1 MMLDERKMLILTE
14 IVDYYISS
22 AEPIGSRTLSKI
34 PEIGLSSATIR
45 NEMSDLEDLGFLTKT
60 HISSGRIPSNK
71 AYREYVNHF
80 FNDGLKVN
88 KKYVASLKE
97 SLDYGGESLKNY
109 YEAAIK
115 LLVEKTNYL
124 SLIVSPIS
132 NTSIVEFVKVEALGS
147 NRILFVLVGK
157 SGHTASYILDNRG
170 IDVET
175 SIDDLEDFIKRLVLK
190 KDIEEIK
197 TIIKT
202 LDSDLVNR
210 DFYLKVLKK
219 TLDFL
224 EEEASYNIY
233 LNGIGN
239 VINYYEEEDHV
250 KSLID
255 YLEDEANI
263 INMFLNN
270 EGKDVLNIKI
280 GAENDEDILKESSL
294 IYSNYDNG
302 LGQRGNIILIGPTR
316 MDYLKIANIIFNFS
330 KALSNNE

>member
-1 MMLDERKMLILTE
+1 MLDERKMLILTE

-97 SLDYGGESLKNY
+97 SLDYGSESLKNY

-170 IDVET
+170 IDADT
-175 SIDDLEDFIKRLVLK
+175 SIEDLESFIKKLVLR
-190 KDIEEIK
+190 KDIEAIK
-197 TIIKT
+197 TSIKN
-202 LDSDLVNR
+202 LDSNLVNR
-210 DFYLKVLKK
+210 EFYLNVLKK
-219 TLDFL
+219 TLNFL

-280 GAENDEDILKESSL
+280 GSENDEDILKESSL

>member
-1 MMLDERKMLILTE
+1 MLDERKMLILTE

-88 KKYVASLKE
+88 KKYIASLRE
-97 SLDYGGESLKNY
+97 SLDYDGESLKTY
-109 YEAAIK
+109 YEAASK

-132 NTSIVEFVKVEALGS
+132 NTSIIEFVKVEALGS
-147 NRILFVLVGK
+147 NRLLFVLVGK
-157 SGHTASYILDNRG
+157 SGHTASYILDNKG

-175 SIDDLEDFIKRLVLK
+175 SISDLESFIKKLLLK
-190 KDIEEIK
+190 KDIEAIK
-197 TIIKT
+197 TTIT
-202 LDSDLVNR
+202 NLPSDLVNR
-210 DFYLKVLKK
+210 EFYLIVLRK
-219 TLDFL
+219 TLNFL
-224 EEEASYNIY
+224 EEEASYNIH

-239 VINYYEEEDHV
+239 IINYYQEEDQV

-280 GAENDEDILKESSL
+280 GSENDEDILKESSL

-302 LGQRGNIILIGPTR
+302 LGKSGNIILIGPTR

-330 KALSNNE
+330 KALSNNK

>member
-1 MMLDERKMLILTE
+1 MLDERKMLILTE

-170 IDVET
+170 IDTDT
-175 SIDDLEDFIKRLVLK
+175 SIEDLESFIKKLVLK

-197 TIIKT
+197 TSIKT

-210 DFYLKVLKK
+210 EFYLKVLKK

-280 GAENDEDILKESSL
+280 GSENDEDILKESSL

>member
-1 MMLDERKMLILTE
+1 MLDERKMLILTE

-97 SLDYGGESLKNY
+97 SLDYGSESLKNY

-157 SGHTASYILDNRG
+157 SGHTASYILDNKG
-170 IDVET
+170 IDADT
-175 SIDDLEDFIKRLVLK
+175 SIEDLESFIKKLVLR
-190 KDIEEIK
+190 KDIEAIK
-197 TIIKT
+197 TSIKN
-202 LDSDLVNR
+202 LDSNLVNR
-210 DFYLKVLKK
+210 EFYLNVLKK
-219 TLDFL
+219 TLNFL

-270 EGKDVLNIKI
+270 EGKEVLNVKI
-280 GAENDEDILKESSL
+280 GPENDEDILKESSL

>member
-1 MMLDERKMLILTE
+1 MLDERKMLILTE

-88 KKYVASLKE
+88 KKYVASLRE

-170 IDVET
+170 IDAET
-175 SIDDLEDFIKRLVLK
+175 SIEDIESFIKKLVLR
-190 KDIEEIK
+190 KDIEAIK
-197 TIIKT
+197 TSIKI
-202 LDSDLVNR
+202 LDSNFVNR
-210 DFYLKVLKK
+210 EFYLNVLKK

-270 EGKDVLNIKI
+270 EGKEVLNVKI
-280 GAENDEDILKESSL
+280 GPENDEDILKESSL

>member
-1 MMLDERKMLILTE
+1 MLDERKMLILTE

>member
-1 MMLDERKMLILTE
+1 MLDERKMLILTE

-88 KKYVASLKE
+88 KKYIASLRE
-97 SLDYGGESLKNY
+97 SLDYEGESLKTY
-109 YEAAIK
+109 YEAASK

-132 NTSIVEFVKVEALGS
+132 NTSIIEFVKVEALGS
-147 NRILFVLVGK
+147 NRLLFVLVGK
-157 SGHTASYILDNRG
+157 SGHTASYILDNKG

-175 SIDDLEDFIKRLVLK
+175 SVEDLESLIKKLLLK
-190 KDIEEIK
+190 KDIEAIK
-197 TIIKT
+197 TTIT
-202 LDSDLVNR
+202 NLPSDLVNR
-210 DFYLKVLKK
+210 EFYLNVLRK
-219 TLDFL
+219 TLNFL
-224 EEEASYNIY
+224 EEEASYNIH

-239 VINYYEEEDHV
+239 IINYYQEEDQV

-280 GAENDEDILKESSL
+280 GSENDEDILKESSL

-330 KALSNNE
+330 KALSNNK

>member
-97 SLDYGGESLKNY
+97 SLDYGSESLKNY

-157 SGHTASYILDNRG
+157 SGHTASYILDNKG
-170 IDVET
+170 IDADT
-175 SIDDLEDFIKRLVLK
+175 SIEDLESFIKKLVLR
-190 KDIEEIK
+190 KDIEAIK
-197 TIIKT
+197 TSIKN
-202 LDSDLVNR
+202 LDSNLVNR
-210 DFYLKVLKK
+210 EFYLNVLKK
-219 TLDFL
+219 TLNFL

-280 GAENDEDILKESSL
+280 GSENNEDILKESSL

>member
-1 MMLDERKMLILTE
+1 MLDERKMLILTE

-97 SLDYGGESLKNY
+97 SLDYGSESLKNY

-157 SGHTASYILDNRG
+157 SGPTASYILDNRG
-170 IDVET
+170 IDADT
-175 SIDDLEDFIKRLVLK
+175 SIEDLESFIKKLVLR
-190 KDIEEIK
+190 KDIEAIK
-197 TIIKT
+197 TSIKN
-202 LDSDLVNR
+202 LDSNLVNR
-210 DFYLKVLKK
+210 EFYLNVLKK
-219 TLDFL
+219 TLNFL

-280 GAENDEDILKESSL
+280 GSENDEDILKESSL

>member
-97 SLDYGGESLKNY
+97 SLDYGSESLKNY

-170 IDVET
+170 IDADT
-175 SIDDLEDFIKRLVLK
+175 SIEDLESFIKKLVLR
-190 KDIEEIK
+190 KDIEAIK
-197 TIIKT
+197 TSIKN
-202 LDSDLVNR
+202 LDSNLVNR
-210 DFYLKVLKK
+210 EFYLNVLKK
-219 TLDFL
+219 TLNFL

-280 GAENDEDILKESSL
+280 GSENDEDILKESSL

>member
-1 MMLDERKMLILTE
+1 MLDERKMLILTE

-88 KKYVASLKE
+88 KKYIASLRE
-97 SLDYGGESLKNY
+97 SLDYDGESLKTY
-109 YEAAIK
+109 YEAASK

-132 NTSIVEFVKVEALGS
+132 NTSIIEFVKVEALGL
-147 NRILFVLVGK
+147 NKLLFVLVGK

-170 IDVET
+170 IEVET
-175 SIDDLEDFIKRLVLK
+175 SIDDLEDFIKRLLLK
-190 KDIEEIK
+190 KDIEAIK
-197 TIIKT
+197 TTIKK
-202 LDSDLVNR
+202 LSSDLVNR
-210 DFYLKVLKK
+210 EFYLKVLRK
-219 TLDFL
+219 TLNFL
-224 EEEASYNIY
+224 EEEASYNIH

-239 VINYYEEEDHV
+239 IINYYQEEDQV

-270 EGKDVLNIKI
+270 DEKDVLNIKI
-280 GAENDEDILKESSL
+280 GSENNEDILKESSL

-302 LGQRGNIILIGPTR
+302 LGQKGNIILIGPTR
-316 MDYLKIANIIFNFS
+316 MDYLKIANIILNFS
-330 KALSNNE
+330 KALSNNK